1 MPELAEI
8 RIMADYINSACSQ
21 ADFTSFSFSP
31 SAMDRKLGI
40 VQPSD
45 LQIFK
50 IEAGARGKE
59 LMLNIVQGGSIFM
72 KISFSMG
79 MSGYWKL
86 VKSKDSI
93 PKHTHLKFNSV
104 DGSSLCLVDVR
115 RFAKWRPCKDWSDSR
130 GPDPTVEYDKFIEN
144 ILKNKSRRVFN
155 RPICEILMNQ
165 KYFNG
170 IGNYLRAE
178 ILYRAKIDPWTPAN
192 SAVDSEEML
201 QLCRQ
206 IPMEAYSIGGGSIKD
221 WKNPYG
227 DQKISIDEWMQCY
240 GKMSSVIDG
249 TGRTLWF
256 DNKFKKE

>member
-21 ADFTSFSFSP
+21 SDFTSFSFSS
-31 SAMDRKLGI
+31 SAIDRKLGI

-50 IEAGARGKE
+50 IEADARGKE
-59 LMLNIVQGGSIFM
+59 LMLNIMQGGSLFM

-79 MSGYWKL
+79 MSGYWKMI
-86 VKSKDSI
+86 KSKDSI

-240 GKMSSVIDG
+240 GKMSNVVDG

-256 DNKFKKE
+256 DGKFKKE